1 MIMFVGE
8 ILYSVCKRRQKSLA
22 NAFWVTGKEYSM
34 GTVVVGAIVVAI
46 AGLAI
51 RSIVKEKKAEKA
63 AMVTVE
69 AAADTAIE
77 L

>member
-1 MIMFVGE
+1 
-8 ILYSVCKRRQKSLA
+8 
-22 NAFWVTGKEYSM
+22 M

-51 RSIVKEKKAEKA
+51 RSIVKDKKSGKGCNGNC
-63 AMVTVE
+63 E

>member
-22 NAFWVTGKEYSM
+22 NAFRVTGKEYSM

-51 RSIVKEKKAEKA
+51 RSIVKDKKAEKA